1 MEPPQGYT
9 LISFITIF
17 AFLVSNAFFV
27 AVEAALIRSHAAK
40 LRSQEN
46 KNKFGMSSALYL
58 LSRSD
63 TSLASCQLGITA
75 STIFLGWFGL
85 TTFLPPL
92 QNLSISFA
100 SFPYIN
106 SLLGF
111 LLAGMII
118 WAHVVVGEFLG
129 KAIAIRHP
137 EAVLRATSPI
147 MIAFI
152 GLAKPLI
159 LTINI
164 ATRTLVRLFKMDNP
178 TSFGRIHSSSEL
190 ALLIS
195 QSSEEGVLDEEEK
208 EMLHGIIG
216 FSETVAREV
225 MTPRTDVISIPKN
238 ASKQEVLEIVASSGH
253 SRFPIISDTIDHVEG
268 ILLMRDLFP
277 SLLSMKPFSLTPLI
291 REAYFVPGTKP
302 IDDLLNEFKVRK
314 LHMAVV
320 LDEHG
325 GVDGVV
331 TLEDLIE
338 EIVGEIYDESDI
350 PESDIMIA
358 ENGDALI
365 DGSLLVSDVN
375 QEFSLQI
382 PEGEYDTI
390 GGFIF
395 SSLGRL
401 PKEGDYIYLDHS
413 GIPLIGETPEVSS
426 LEIEDASLSDF
437 GKPISKLLVE
447 RVSGNRI
454 ETLRLVPLVSE
465 SSLAA

>member
-9 LISFITIF
+9 LFSLITIVL
-17 AFLVSNAFFV
+17 FLISNAFFV

-40 LRSQEN
+40 LRAQEN
-46 KNKFGMSSALYL
+46 KNKFGMNSALYL
-58 LSRSD
+58 LSKSD

-92 QNLSISFA
+92 QNFSQTFST
-100 SFPYIN
+100 FPYIN
-106 SLLGF
+106 TFLGF
-111 LLAGMII
+111 LVAGGII

-152 GLAKPLI
+152 ALAKPLI

-164 ATRTLVRLFKMDNP
+164 ATKTLVRIFKMDNP

-225 MTPRTDVISIPKN
+225 MTPRTDVIAIQST
-238 ASKQEVLEIVASSGH
+238 ATKQEIIEIVASSGH
-253 SRFPIISDTIDHVEG
+253 SRFPVISDTIDHVEG
-268 ILLMRDLFP
+268 VLLIRDLFP
-277 SLLSMKPFSLTPLI
+277 FLLSSKPFSLAPLI

-314 LHMAVV
+314 LHMAIV

-338 EIVGEIYDESDI
+338 EIVGEIYDESDT
-350 PESDIMIA
+350 PETDIVIT
-358 ENGDALI
+358 ENGEALI

-390 GGFIF
+390 GGFVF

-401 PKEGDYIYLDHS
+401 PKEGDHIYLDQS
-413 GIPLIGETPEVSS
+413 GIPVIGDISS
-426 LEIEDASLSDF
+426 AHEDEAEHDEISEL
-437 GKPISKLLVE
+437 GRPISKLLVE

-454 ETLRLVPLVSE
+454 EKLRLLSLSSE
-465 SSLAA
+465 DSLAA